1 MARSKSI
8 DIRRTLTA
16 LLPADELGE
25 LARATG
31 FVRRRRK
38 LDPVA
43 MFWTLTFGFGTG
55 TERSFASLRR
65 LYGRICG
72 APLAAASFH
81 ERFDASLVRF
91 LRAVLRLL
99 IERLAASSVDRAG
112 KALLARFEDV
122 VAADASVIQLHRR
135 LAKRFPGTRT
145 NSSPAA
151 AKLHLAMSVAG
162 HGATRVKL
170 TGERVRDHKALIIG
184 PWVRGR
190 LLLFDLGY
198 FRYQMFDC
206 IDRNGGAFVSRLPR
220 CANPKIV
227 AVHRRHRGR
236 AIDLVGGKLD
246 EVADRLQR
254 EELDVEIEVEF
265 KRRIYAGRRRT
276 ARRRFRLVGLR
287 DPSDGSYWFYVTN
300 LGVEAM
306 TVEEIGQVY
315 ACRWQAELV
324 FRNLKERYELGAL
337 PSRSA
342 HAVEAL
348 MLSSVIGLLASR
360 RLLEAVRAKLAKEE
374 RRVREERWSAL
385 LATLGV
391 SVLEVVMLPAKV
403 AAALGERLGRVLL
416 HEAPD
421 PNVKRLSLLERVD
434 QGKQWAC

>member
-1 MARSKSI
+1 MRPSLHTINETVARSKSI

-265 KRRIYAGRRRT
+265 KRRVYAGRRRT

-315 ACRWQAELV
+315 ACRWQADICQPWCLRITHSAMNGSRGECGSPAPDAL
-324 FRNLKERYELGAL
+324 RSSYRWCCCRRRRRGAD
-337 PSRSA
+337 SRSVRSRSSSA
-342 HAVEAL
+342 FVAL
-348 MLSSVIGLLASR
+348 TSHLGREPASSR
-360 RLLEAVRAKLAKEE
+360 R
-374 RRVREERWSAL
+374 
-385 LATLGV
+385 T
-391 SVLEVVMLPAKV
+391 
-403 AAALGERLGRVLL
+403 
-416 HEAPD
+416 
-421 PNVKRLSLLERVD
+421 
-434 QGKQWAC
+434 

>member
-8 DIRRTLTA
+8 DIRATLTT
-16 LLPADELGE
+16 LLTGRELRE
-25 LARATG
+25 LAATTG

-43 MFWTLTFGFGTG
+43 MFWTLALGFGAG
-55 TERSFASLRR
+55 TTRSFASLRR
-65 LYGRICG
+65 LYGRVSG

-81 ERFDASLVRF
+81 DRFDASLVRL
-91 LRAVLRLL
+91 LRAALALVVQ
-99 IERLAASSVDRAG
+99 RLAASSVDRTG

-122 VAADASVIQLHRR
+122 VAADASVIQVHRQ
-135 LAKRFPGTRT
+135 LAKRFAGTRT

-170 TGERVRDHKALIIG
+170 TGERVKDHRAFAIG

-206 IDRNGGAFVSRLPR
+206 IERNGGAFVTRLPR
-220 CANPKIV
+220 SANPKIV

-236 AIDLVGGKLD
+236 AIALVGVKLD
-246 EVADRLQR
+246 EVAERLQR
-254 EELDVEIEVEF
+254 EELDVEIEVRF
-265 KRRIYAGRRRT
+265 KRRVYAGRRRT
-276 ARRRFRLVGLR
+276 ARRRFRLVGTR

-300 LGVEAM
+300 IGVETM
-306 TVEEIGQVY
+306 TVEQIGQVY
-315 ACRWQAELV
+315 GCRWQAELV
-324 FRNLKERYELGAL
+324 FRELKGRYELGAL

-348 MLSSVIGLLASR
+348 ILSSVIGLLASR
-360 RLLEAVRAKLAKEE
+360 RLLEAVRAKLARQE

-385 LATLGV
+385 LATVGV
-391 SVLEVVMLPAKV
+391 SVLEVVVLPSKV
-403 AAALGERLGRVLL
+403 AAALSGRLGALLL

-434 QGKQWAC
+434 QGKQWAA